1 LVEHYDPAYLRSIER
16 NFSGYV
22 NAHLVAMSGIEEA
35 DFSAAAQTLM
45 ADA

>member
-1 LVEHYDPAYLRSIER
+1 Y
-16 NFSGYV
+16 G